1 MPAAPM
7 PPDEAR
13 RLAALRDLGI
23 LDSPPD
29 AEFDALVRAA
39 SLVCGTPIA
48 LISLVAADR
57 QWLKANLGLP
67 GLTETSRDVAF
78 CAHTILGRDIME
90 VADATQDERFA
101 DNALV
106 TGAPDIRFY
115 AGAPLRLSDGSQVG
129 SLCVIDRQPRQLS
142 DQQRQVLSSLAQAA
156 ASALEGWR
164 ARRLQAQTARDLL
177 ASEERLRRLYETTPA
192 MLHSTDEE
200 GRLVTVSDAWLSKLG
215 YTRAEVIGRRATDFL
230 TPESRAYDR
239 EVVLPKLLADGHC
252 NAVEY
257 QVVTKSGDIIDV
269 QLSNVSEYDDHG
281 RLRRGIA
288 VVEDVTLRRQAE
300 RALIAER
307 LRLANLIDG
316 AGLGTF
322 ECNLQT
328 GVMRFNARSAEILG
342 WQPGRPGETTIG
354 AWRTRLHPD
363 DLASSDSAFDRHL
376 AGKSEH
382 FHFEGRTT
390 HRDGRWVWVQLSG
403 TVMTRSPDGRPE
415 TMFGSLTDIDAQR
428 RQEQALRKSE
438 MFLEQ
443 TGRVAG
449 VGGWEVDLIT
459 GELQWAAETFRLHGM
474 EPGKTPPL
482 SEAVEFFAPEAKA
495 LIGGALERA
504 TASGEPWDL
513 ELPFIRADGCRIWV
527 RSVGTVHMVNGRPV
541 RLTGAIQDITAHV
554 AERAALARARE
565 RLELATESGGIAVWE
580 WDFETDAMVWDAQ
593 MLRLY
598 GLEDAPPTGAL
609 VLWDRMLHPADRDA
623 AHRAVRDAIE
633 HQVPYEAEFRVVWPD
648 GSVHWIKGLG
658 RVHGGEPGAPRRMV
672 GVNWDITSQRRL
684 TAELAEQHEML
695 RVTLQSIA
703 DGVITSDAEGR
714 VVWLNPV
721 AERLTGWPAAEAAGR
736 ALAEVFRIVDETT
749 RGPMAEPAPACAD
762 GLQSAAPPGRALLIS
777 RSGCEYGVEESEA
790 PICNDAGDVLGAV
803 LVFHDVTQQR
813 LQAEREVRERELRVA
828 NAELNRL
835 ARHFAEARNIAEQ
848 ASRAKTRFLASMSHE
863 LRTPLNGILGYA
875 QLLRMDGGLNA
886 AQTERVN
893 AMLGAGTHLLE
904 MISCVLDLSEIESG
918 GAELQAAAVDLRSVA
933 EAALTIVRPA
943 AEAKPMSLRLSVAPD
958 VPARVMTDPARLRQI
973 LLNLLGNAVK
983 FTPKGSVELRVATAA
998 GTTEGEPPRLRFEVA
1013 DTGPGIRPEQHHLLF
1028 REFERLDAASGA
1040 VEGSGLGLSLSRRLA
1055 TLMGGGLGH
1064 ADNPGG
1070 GSIFWLD
1077 LPLSAAADAP
1087 VPVRAT
1093 DFAADAR
1100 PPTPA
1105 PLPAGPKPRIL
1116 VVDDV
1121 AMNRDIASAFIR
1133 SAGYELVCADGG
1145 EAAVAAAA
1153 TTDFA
1158 AVLMDVRMPGTD
1170 GLEATRR
1177 IRALGGP
1184 RSEVPIV
1191 ALTAQVFTEQIDA
1204 CRAAGM
1210 DTHVA
1215 KPFTL
1220 DTLLG
1225 AIKRGIDAAG
1235 TRQAPPA
1242 APPAAAPSKTASG
1255 AALGADLP
1263 VLDADALDR
1272 TAAVLKPEAVITY
1285 LRSLTGKA
1293 EALQEDLRARDEIQ
1307 GSAQRLATSAHAL
1320 AGSAGMFGFDRL
1332 VFVARHFE
1340 RAAKNDPAKAAAL
1353 AEDLDMALK
1362 LSIAAMRTRTHETAP
1377 A

>member
-1 MPAAPM
+1 M

-57 QWLKANLGLP
+57 QWLKANIGLP
-67 GLTETSRDVAF
+67 GVTETSRDDAF
-78 CAHTILGRDIME
+78 CAHTILGRELLE
-90 VADATQDERFA
+90 VPDATRDERFA

-129 SLCVIDRQPRQLS
+129 SLCVIDRQPRQL
-142 DQQRQVLSSLAQAA
+142 DDGQRQILNSLAQAA
-156 ASALEGWR
+156 ASALEGWK

-200 GRLVTVSDAWLSKLG
+200 GRLVTVSDAWLMKLG
-215 YTRAEVIGRRATDFL
+215 YTRDEVIGRKATDFL
-230 TPESRAYDR
+230 TPESRTYDR
-239 EVVLPKLLADGHC
+239 EVVLPKLLADGFC

-257 QVVTKSGDIIDV
+257 QVVTKSGEIIDV
-269 QLSNVSEYDDHG
+269 LLSNISEYDDHG

-307 LRLANLIDG
+307 LRLSNLIEG

-322 ECNLQT
+322 ECNLQN

-354 AWRTRLHPD
+354 AWRARLHPD
-363 DLASSDSAFDRHL
+363 DLAHSDTEFDRHL

-390 HRDGRWVWVQLSG
+390 HRNGHWVWVQLSG
-403 TVMTRSPDGRPE
+403 TVMTRGPDGRPE
-415 TMFGSLTDIDAQR
+415 LMFGSLTDVDVRR
-428 RQEQALRKSE
+428 RQELALRKSE
-438 MFLEQ
+438 LFLEQ

-449 VGGWEVDLIT
+449 VGGWEIDLAT
-459 GELQWAAETFRLHGM
+459 GLMQWTAETFRIHGM
-474 EPGKTPPL
+474 APGDAPPL
-482 SEAVEFFAPEAKA
+482 SGSVAFYAPEAQPM
-495 LIGGALERA
+495 IGDALERA

-513 ELPFIRADGCRIWV
+513 QLPFIRADGERIWV
-527 RSVGTVHMVNGRPV
+527 RSVGMAVMEGGRPV
-541 RLTGAIQDITAHV
+541 RLTGAIQDVTAHV
-554 AERAALARARE
+554 AERAALALANE
-565 RLELATESGGIAVWE
+565 RLELATESGGIGVWE
-580 WDFETDAMVWDAQ
+580 WDFETDEMVWDRQ

-598 GLEDAPPTGAL
+598 GMADAPPTDARVRWGSI
-609 VLWDRMLHPADRDA
+609 LHPADRDA
-623 AHRAVRDAIE
+623 AQRAIQNAIE
-633 HQVPYEAEFRVVWPD
+633 RHSLYEAEFRVVWPD
-648 GSVHWIKGLG
+648 GSTHWIKALG
-658 RVHGGEPGAPRRMV
+658 RIHQSEAGATRRMV
-672 GVNWDITSQRRL
+672 GVNWDITRQRQL
-684 TAELAEQHEML
+684 TDELAEQHEML

-703 DGVITSDAEGR
+703 DGVITTDATGR

-721 AERLTGWPAAEAAGR
+721 AERLTGWPAGEATGR
-736 ALAEVFRIVDETT
+736 TLAEVFRIIDKET
-749 RGPMAEPAPACAD
+749 RRPVAEMETDCCAWERPPVRSLLVSRD
-762 GLQSAAPPGRALLIS
+762 GS
-777 RSGCEYGVEESEA
+777 EYGVEESEA
-790 PICNDAGDVLGAV
+790 PIRNTVGEVLGAV

-813 LQAEREVRERELRVA
+813 LQAEREARERELRVA

-875 QLLRMDGGLNA
+875 QLLRMDGGLTA
-886 AQTERVN
+886 AQAERVDS
-893 AMLGAGTHLLE
+893 MLGAGTHLLE

-918 GAELQAAAVDLRSVA
+918 GGELQTAAVDVRSVA
-933 EAALTIVRPA
+933 EAALTIVRPT

-983 FTPKGSVELRVATAA
+983 FTPKGSVELRVGISA
-998 GTTEGEPPRLRFEVA
+998 GTTEAEPPRLRFEVA
-1013 DTGPGIRPEQHHLLF
+1013 DTGPGIRKEQHHLLF
-1028 REFERLDAASGA
+1028 GEFERLDAGSGP

-1055 TLMGGGLGH
+1055 TLMGGALGH
-1064 ADNPGG
+1064 EDNPGG
-1070 GSIFWLD
+1070 GSVFWLD
-1077 LPLSAAADAP
+1077 LPLTAATEAP
-1087 VPVRAT
+1087 PAPVRAT
-1093 DFAADAR
+1093 DFARADA
-1100 PPTPA
+1100 PPAA
-1105 PLPAGPKPRIL
+1105 PVALPAGPKPRIL

-1145 EAAVAAAA
+1145 EAAVTEAASG
-1153 TTDFA
+1153 DFA
-1158 AVLMDVRMPGTD
+1158 AVLMDVRMPGMD

-1184 RSEVPIV
+1184 RGEVPIV

-1225 AIKRGIDAAG
+1225 AIRRGVEAAG
-1235 TRQAPPA
+1235 SRPTPPGPPDAPSA
-1242 APPAAAPSKTASG
+1242 KAAAHET
-1255 AALGADLP
+1255 LGADLP
-1263 VLDADALDR
+1263 VLDDAALDR

-1285 LRSLTGKA
+1285 LRSLAGKA
-1293 EALQEDLRARDEIQ
+1293 EALQEDLRARGEIQ
-1307 GSAQRLATSAHAL
+1307 GSAHRLASSAHAL

-1340 RAAKNDPAKAAAL
+1340 RAAKSDPAQAAAL
-1353 AEDLDMALK
+1353 ADDLDTALK
-1362 LSIAAMRTRTHETAP
+1362 LSIAAMRTRTHEA
-1377 A
+1377 AQA

>member
-1 MPAAPM
+1 MPPAPM
-7 PPDEAR
+7 PPDEAS

-39 SLVCGTPIA
+39 SLVCGTPVA
-48 LISLVAADR
+48 LLSLVAADR
-57 QWLKANLGLP
+57 QWLKANIGLP
-67 GLTETSRDVAF
+67 GLTETPRDVAF
-78 CAHTILGRDIME
+78 CAHTILGRDVME
-90 VADATQDERFA
+90 VADATRDERFA

-129 SLCVIDRQPRQLS
+129 SLCVIDRQPRQL
-142 DQQRQVLSSLAQAA
+142 DEQQRQILCSLAQAA
-156 ASALEGWR
+156 ASALEGFR
-164 ARRLQAQTARDLL
+164 ARRLQAQTARDLQ
-177 ASEERLRRLYETTPA
+177 ASEERLRRLYETTPG

-200 GRLVTVSDAWLSKLG
+200 GRLLTVSDAWLAKLG
-215 YTRAEVIGRRATDFL
+215 YTRDEVIGRRATDFL

-239 EVVLPKLLADGHC
+239 DVVLPKLLATGAC
-252 NAVEY
+252 TAVEY
-257 QVVTKSGDIIDV
+257 QVVAKNGDIIDV
-269 QLSNVSEYDDHG
+269 LLSTTSEYDAQG

-322 ECNLQT
+322 ECDLQS

-342 WQPGRPGETTIG
+342 WQPGRPGTTTIG
-354 AWRTRLHPD
+354 AWRDRLHPD
-363 DLASSDSAFDRHL
+363 DLVRSEAAFEQHL

-382 FHFEGRTT
+382 FLFEGRTT
-390 HRDGRWVWVQLSG
+390 HHDGHWVWVQLSG
-403 TVMTRSPDGRPE
+403 TVMTRSADGRPE
-415 TMFGSLTDIDAQR
+415 LMFGSLTDIDARR

-438 MFLEQ
+438 LFLDQ

-449 VGGWEVDLIT
+449 VGGWELDLAT
-459 GELQWAAETFRLHGM
+459 NLMQWTAETFRIHGM
-474 EPGKTPPL
+474 APGGTPPL
-482 SEAVEFFAPEAKA
+482 SDAVDFYAPEARPV
-495 LIGGALERA
+495 IGGALARA
-504 TASGEPWDL
+504 MASGEPWDL
-513 ELPFIRADGCRIWV
+513 QLPFMRADGRQIWV
-527 RSVGTVHMVNGRPV
+527 RSVGEAIMEAGRPV
-541 RLTGAIQDITAHV
+541 RLTGALQDVTAHV
-554 AERAALARARE
+554 AERAALARSNE
-565 RLELATESGGIAVWE
+565 RLELATESGGIGVWE
-580 WDFETDAMVWDAQ
+580 WDFATDEMVWDPQ

-598 GLEDAPPTGAL
+598 GMAEAPPTGARM
-609 VLWDRMLHPADRDA
+609 LWSSILHPADRDA
-623 AHRAVRDAIE
+623 AQRAVQDAIDRL
-633 HQVPYEAEFRVVWPD
+633 VPYEAEFRVVWPD
-648 GSVHWIKGLG
+648 GSAHWIKALG
-658 RVHGGEPGAPRRMV
+658 RIHASDAGGARRMV
-672 GVNWDITSQRRL
+672 GVNWDITQQRRL

-703 DGVITSDAEGR
+703 DGVITTDAGGR

-721 AERLTGWPAAEAAGR
+721 AERLTGWPAADAAGR
-736 ALAEVFRIVDETT
+736 TLAEVFRIVDHET

-762 GLQSAAPPGRALLIS
+762 GEQSAAPPGRALLIS
-777 RSGCEYGVEESEA
+777 RDGSEYGVEESEA
-790 PICNDAGDVLGAV
+790 PICNDAGEVLGAV

-813 LQAEREVRERELRVA
+813 LQAERDVREAELRVA

-886 AQTERVN
+886 SQAERVD

-918 GAELQAAAVDLRSVA
+918 GADMQTAAVDLRSVA

-943 AEAKPMSLRLSVAPD
+943 AEAKQMALRLSVAPG

-983 FTPKGSVELRVATAA
+983 FTAQGSVELRLRTVPGEVA
-998 GTTEGEPPRLRFEVA
+998 RLRFEVA
-1013 DTGPGIRPEQHHLLF
+1013 DTGPGIRQEQQHLLF
-1028 REFERLDAASGA
+1028 GEFERLDAADGT

-1055 TLMGGGLGH
+1055 ALMGGALGH

-1070 GSIFWLD
+1070 GSVFWLE
-1077 LPLSAAADAP
+1077 LPLVSATEAP
-1087 VPVRAT
+1087 PAPARAT
-1093 DFAADAR
+1093 DFAHAEAPPSAR
-1100 PPTPA
+1100 A
-1105 PLPAGPKPRIL
+1105 AGPAPRIL

-1133 SAGYELVCADGG
+1133 SAGYELVCADSG

-1153 TTDFA
+1153 GADFA
-1158 AVLMDVRMPGTD
+1158 AVLMDVRMPGMD

-1177 IRALGGP
+1177 IRALGGA
-1184 RSEVPIV
+1184 RGEVPIV
-1191 ALTAQVFTEQIDA
+1191 ALTAQVFTEQVEA

-1210 DTHVA
+1210 DTHLA

-1225 AIKRGIDAAG
+1225 AIERGVAAAG
-1235 TRQAPPA
+1235 SRPPPQARTADTPA
-1242 APPAAAPSKTASG
+1242 AGQTAE
-1255 AALGADLP
+1255 ATLGADLP
-1263 VLDADALDR
+1263 VLDEAALDR
-1272 TAAVLKPEAVITY
+1272 TAAVLKPEAVASY
-1285 LRSLTGKA
+1285 LRTLTGKA
-1293 EALQEDLRARDEIQ
+1293 EALQEDLRARGEIL
-1307 GSAQRLATSAHAL
+1307 GSAHRLASSAHAL

-1340 RAAKNDPAKAAAL
+1340 RAAKTDPVQAAAL
-1353 AEDLDMALK
+1353 ADDLDAALRH
-1362 LSIAAMRTRTHETAP
+1362 SIDAMRSRTREA
-1377 A
+1377 ARA

>member
-1 MPAAPM
+1 MPPAPL
-7 PPDEAR
+7 PPDEAS

-29 AEFDALVRAA
+29 AEFDALVRTA

-48 LISLVAADR
+48 LLSLVAADR
-57 QWLKANLGLP
+57 QWLKANIGLP
-67 GLTETSRDVAF
+67 GVTETPRDLAF
-78 CAHTILGRDIME
+78 CAHTILGRDLME
-90 VADATQDERFA
+90 VPDATRDVRFA

-129 SLCVIDRQPRQLS
+129 SLCVIDRAPRQL
-142 DQQRQVLSSLAQAA
+142 DEKQRQVLRSLAEAA
-156 ASALEGWR
+156 ACALEGWR
-164 ARRLQAQTARDLL
+164 ARRTQAQTARNLL
-177 ASEERLRRLYETTPA
+177 ASEDRLRRLYETTPA
-192 MLHSTDEE
+192 MLHSTDEA
-200 GRLVTVSDAWLSKLG
+200 GRLVTVSDAWLAKLG
-215 YTRAEVIGRRATDFL
+215 YTRDEVIGRRATDFL

-239 EVVLPKLLADGHC
+239 DIVLPKLLATGAC
-252 NAVEY
+252 SAVEY
-257 QVVTKSGDIIDV
+257 QVVAKSGEIIDV
-269 QLSNVSEYDDHG
+269 LLSTTSEYDVHG
-281 RLRRGIA
+281 QLRRGIA

-300 RALIAER
+300 RALVAER
-307 LRLANLIDG
+307 LRLSHLIDG

-322 ECNLQT
+322 ECDLRT
-328 GVMRFNARSAEILG
+328 GVMRFNARSAEIVG
-342 WQPGRPGETTIG
+342 WQPGQPGTTTIE
-354 AWRTRLHPD
+354 AWRARLHPD
-363 DLASSDSAFDRHL
+363 DLACSDAAFDRHL
-376 AGKSEH
+376 AGQSEH

-390 HRDGRWVWVQLSG
+390 HRAGHWTWVQLSG
-403 TVMTRSPDGRPE
+403 TVMTRGPDGRPE
-415 TMFGSLTDIDAQR
+415 LMFGSLTDIDARR
-428 RQEQALRKSE
+428 RQEEALRKSE
-438 MFLEQ
+438 LFLEQ

-449 VGGWEVDLIT
+449 VGGWELDLAT
-459 GELQWAAETFRLHGM
+459 GQMQWTAETFRIHGL
-474 EPGKTPPL
+474 EPGDTPPL
-482 SEAVEFFAPEAKA
+482 SDAMAFYAPEART

-504 TASGEPWDL
+504 AAGGEPWDL
-513 ELPFIRADGCRIWV
+513 ELAFKRADGCPIWV
-527 RSVGTVHMVNGRPV
+527 RSVGRALMEAGQPV
-541 RLTGAIQDITAHV
+541 RLTGAIQDVTAHV

-565 RLELATESGGIAVWE
+565 RLELATQSGGIGVWE
-580 WDFETDAMVWDAQ
+580 WDFATDEMVWDPQ

-598 GLEDAPPTGAL
+598 GLAEAPPTGARL
-609 VLWDRMLHPADRDA
+609 LWSSILYPADLA
-623 AHRAVRDAIE
+623 AAQQAIQDAIDS
-633 HQVPYEAEFRVVWPD
+633 HIPYEAEFRVTWPD
-648 GSVHWIKGLG
+648 GSLRWIKALG
-658 RVHGGEPGAPRRMV
+658 RIHEGQTGTARRMV
-672 GVNWDITSQRRL
+672 GVNWDITRERRL

-703 DGVITSDAEGR
+703 DGVITTDAAGR
-714 VVWLNPV
+714 VVWLNP
-721 AERLTGWPAAEAAGR
+721 AGERLTGWPASEAAGR
-736 ALAEVFRIVDETT
+736 TLAEVFCVCDEET
-749 RGPMAEPAPACAD
+749 RRPVAEAAADCSAWERPA
-762 GLQSAAPPGRALLIS
+762 GRSLLIS
-777 RSGCEYGVEESEA
+777 RDGSEHGVEESEA
-790 PICNDAGDVLGAV
+790 PIRNTAGEVLGAV

-813 LQAEREVRERELRVA
+813 LQAEREARERELRVA

-886 AQTERVN
+886 TQADRVD

-918 GAELQAAAVDLRSVA
+918 GSELQTAAVDLRSVA

-943 AEAKPMSLRLSVAPD
+943 AEAKHMALRLSVAPEL
-958 VPARVMTDPARLRQI
+958 PARVMTDPARLRQI

-983 FTPKGSVELRVATAA
+983 FTAQGSVELRLRTIPAQAQ
-998 GTTEGEPPRLRFEVA
+998 RLRFEVA
-1013 DTGPGIRPEQHHLLF
+1013 DTGPGIRQDQHHLLF
-1028 REFERLDAASGA
+1028 GEFERLDAADGT

-1055 TLMGGGLGH
+1055 ALMGGALGH

-1070 GSIFWLD
+1070 GSLFWLE
-1077 LPLSAAADAP
+1077 LPLLAATDAP
-1087 VPVRAT
+1087 PAPARAT
-1093 DFAADAR
+1093 DFAHADA
-1100 PPTPA
+1100 PPSALVTGPA
-1105 PLPAGPKPRIL
+1105 PRIL

-1133 SAGYELVCADGG
+1133 SAGYELVCADNG

-1153 TTDFA
+1153 GADFA
-1158 AVLMDVRMPGTD
+1158 AVLMDVRMPGMD

-1184 RSEVPIV
+1184 RGAVPIV
-1191 ALTAQVFTEQIDA
+1191 ALTAQVFTEQIEA

-1225 AIKRGIDAAG
+1225 AIKRGVAAAG
-1235 TRQAPPA
+1235 SRPAPQAR
-1242 APPAAAPSKTASG
+1242 PPAAAPARQTAG

-1263 VLDADALDR
+1263 VLDEAALDR
-1272 TAAVLKPEAVITY
+1272 TAAVLKPEAVTSY
-1285 LRSLTGKA
+1285 LRTLAGKA
-1293 EALQEDLRARDEIQ
+1293 EALQDDLRARGEIR
-1307 GSAQRLATSAHAL
+1307 GSAQKLAASAHAL

-1340 RAAKNDPAKAAAL
+1340 RAAKIDPVQAAAM
-1353 AEDLDMALK
+1353 ADDLNAALQ
-1362 LSIAAMRTRTHETAP
+1362 LSIDAMRTRTREA
-1377 A
+1377 ARA

>member
-48 LISLVAADR
+48 LISLIAADR
-57 QWLKANLGLP
+57 QWLKANIGLP
-67 GLTETSRDVAF
+67 GLTETPRDVAF
-78 CAHTILGRDIME
+78 CAHTILGRELME

-106 TGAPDIRFY
+106 TGTPNIRFY

-129 SLCVIDRQPRQLS
+129 SLCVIDRQPRQLT
-142 DQQRQVLSSLAQAA
+142 DPQRQVLSSLAQAA
-156 ASALEGWR
+156 AAALEGWR

-239 EVVLPKLLADGHC
+239 EVVLPKLLVDGYC
-252 NAVEY
+252 NAAEY
-257 QVVTKSGDIIDV
+257 QVVTKNGATIDV
-269 QLSNVSEYDDHG
+269 LLSNVSDYDDHG

-328 GVMRFNARSAEILG
+328 GMMRFNARSAEILG

-363 DLASSDSAFDRHL
+363 DLAVSDSAFDRHL

-403 TVMTRSPDGRPE
+403 TVMTRSADGRPE
-415 TMFGSLTDIDAQR
+415 TMFGSLTDIDVRR

-438 MFLEQ
+438 LFLEQ

-449 VGGWEVDLIT
+449 VGGWEVDLAT
-459 GELQWAAETFRLHGM
+459 REVQWTAETFRLHGL
-474 EPGKTPPL
+474 EPGEQVPL
-482 SEAVEFFAPEAKA
+482 SDAVVFFAPEARPA
-495 LIGGALERA
+495 IEAALERA
-504 TASGEPWDL
+504 MSSGEPWDL
-513 ELPFIRADGCRIWV
+513 ELPFIRADGRRIWV
-527 RSVGTVHMVNGRPV
+527 RSVGIALIEGGRPI

-565 RLELATESGGIAVWE
+565 RLELATESGGIGVWE
-580 WDFETDAMVWDAQ
+580 WDFETDEMVWDPQ

-598 GLEDAPPTGAL
+598 GMSDAPPTDARVRWGSI
-609 VLWDRMLHPADRDA
+609 LHPADRDA
-623 AHRAVRDAIE
+623 AQRAIQDSIDR
-633 HQVPYEAEFRVVWPD
+633 HVPYEAEFRVVWPD
-648 GSVHWIKGLG
+648 GSLHWIKALG
-658 RVHGGEPGAPRRMV
+658 RIHESETGSARRMV
-672 GVNWDITSQRRL
+672 GVNWDITAQRRL

-703 DGVITSDAEGR
+703 DGVITSDADGR

-721 AERLTGWPAAEAAGR
+721 AERLTGWLAAEAAGR
-736 ALAEVFRIVDETT
+736 TLAEVFRIVDEAT

-777 RSGCEYGVEESEA
+777 RTGCEYGVEESEA

-835 ARHFAEARNIAEQ
+835 ARHFADARNIAEQ

-875 QLLRMDGGLNA
+875 QLLRMDGGLSA
-886 AQTERVN
+886 PQAERVD

-918 GAELQAAAVDLRSVA
+918 GAELQTAAVDLRSVA

-943 AEAKPMSLRLSVAPD
+943 AEGKHMALRLAISPD

-983 FTPKGSVELRVATAA
+983 FTQQGSVELRVATPPAPGEA
-998 GTTEGEPPRLRFEVA
+998 GGKRRLRFEVV

-1028 REFERLDAASGA
+1028 GEFERLDAAAGSL
-1040 VEGSGLGLSLSRRLA
+1040 EGSGLGLSLSRRLA
-1055 TLMGGGLGH
+1055 TMMGGTLGH
-1064 ADNPGG
+1064 EDNPGG
-1070 GSIFWLD
+1070 GSVFWLD
-1077 LPLSAAADAP
+1077 LPLAAAADAP
-1087 VPVRAT
+1087 VPARAS
-1093 DFAADAR
+1093 DFAAA
-1100 PPTPA
+1100 A
-1105 PLPAGPKPRIL
+1105 PSPVRPAGQGPRVL

-1133 SAGYELVCADGG
+1133 SAGYDPVCADSG
-1145 EAAVAAAA
+1145 EAAVAEAAGV
-1153 TTDFA
+1153 DFA
-1158 AVLMDVRMPGTD
+1158 AVLMDVRMPGMD
-1170 GLEATRR
+1170 GLEATRQ
-1177 IRALGGP
+1177 IRAFGGK

-1225 AIKRGIDAAG
+1225 AIKRGIEAAG
-1235 TRQAPPA
+1235 SRRQPPPA
-1242 APPAAAPSKTASG
+1242 RPSAAAPSQAPPG
-1255 AALGADLP
+1255 AALGADLL

-1293 EALQEDLRARDEIQ
+1293 EALQEDLRASGEIQ
-1307 GSAQRLATSAHAL
+1307 GSAQRLASSAHAL

-1340 RAAKNDPAKAAAL
+1340 RAAKTDPAQAAAL
-1353 AEDLDMALK
+1353 ADDLDVALN
-1362 LSIAAMRTRTHETAP
+1362 LSIAAMRTRTHEVAQ